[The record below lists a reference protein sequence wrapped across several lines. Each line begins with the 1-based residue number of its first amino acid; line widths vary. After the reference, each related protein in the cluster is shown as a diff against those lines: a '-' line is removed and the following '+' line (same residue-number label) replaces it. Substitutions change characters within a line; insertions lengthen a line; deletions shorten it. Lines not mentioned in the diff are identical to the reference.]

1 MPLNG
6 YKSVTVPEEAYEKA
20 KQLAS
25 LGLEENIGKAFANAI
40 NEYAEKREGL
50 MKDLLSVKA
59 KWSQKTE

>member
-6 YKSVTVPEEAYEKA
+6 FKSVTVPEDAYKQA

-40 NEYAEKREGL
+40 RDYVEKKQQLINE
-50 MKDLLSVKA
+50 LLSVKE
-59 KWSQKTE
+59 KWSKKGV